1 MVEWALLR
9 WFHQLLQPYSAV
21 RRWDDEIN
29 SNELPISV
37 PTLFFRLS
45 IKKWG
50 RNEKEYCKDVLFLGP
65 KSEEATPEDRTL
77 ALDLQDTLNAHLLE
91 CVGLAANMIGVK
103 KRAII
108 IRMGSENLVL
118 FNPVLLEKKP
128 YQTEEG
134 CLSLVGESADHSLWG
149 DFSGLSRYELKAKQF
164 ICQAFRPRSVSM
176 KWII

>member
-1 MVEWALLR
+1 M
-9 WFHQLLQPYSAV
+9 
-21 RRWDDEIN
+21 
-29 SNELPISV
+29 
-37 PTLFFRLS
+37 
-45 IKKWG
+45 KK
-50 RNEKEYCKDVLFLGP
+50 NIVKDVLFLGQ

-118 FNPVLLEKKP
+118 FNPVLLEKKKP

-134 CLSLVGESADHSLWG
+134 CLSLVGSRPTT
-149 DFSGLSRYELKAKQF
+149 RYEEISVAYRDVNWKSKKDSFVRFSSSDLSARNGSSRRHYYLK
-164 ICQAFRPRSVSM
+164 M
-176 KWII
+176 KDGVDSAPFF